1 MTDREFL
8 ESKVGGKLRG
18 LRRTLRRRLA
28 GEGIS
33 WCAMSL
39 VLVVF
44 VTLGL
49 DYVLHLDRPAVRG
62 VIMGA
67 LLLGVAWV
75 IWRQLIVPLL
85 VPMDNE
91 QLALLVEDR
100 YGELGDS
107 LISALQFTRSDA
119 QVTPGQ
125 SQAMVRLVIARAGE
139 TASGLD
145 FRKVV
150 ERSLLRKRM
159 SLAFCAV
166 GLLVGFSFWQTGIM
180 GRWWNRNVIFA
191 DTAWP
196 QDIYLDV
203 AREIKG
209 ADGKVS
215 LVESK
220 NGVFRVLRGN
230 DLKILVTARS
240 GEIVT
245 PPPETITLYAK
256 YESVGWTTEPDI
268 KPDTEGARTY
278 TKVFRSVSEPFEFF
292 FVGGDDKREIRH
304 RVSLIDPPGI
314 GWLQFTV
321 EYPPYMNRPSRKFD
335 ASRAVLAAP
344 PGSLITVRAT
354 ADKPV
359 EFQGVS
365 TGMFLNGQ
373 RVGNLETDTG
383 DKPPGA
389 PLEAATRLVGSFR
402 LKKSASS
409 EKHEDKNP
417 MRTLTIAL
425 QDTGGFE
432 NPRAAQYK
440 IRTEPDTAPRLSLKR
455 RGVGGAVTPEAILPL
470 VIEAKDDSGLSEV
483 RVVLTWGGDKP
494 GSKSWVVEPSPGGKA
509 QFDTLYERDI
519 KDLNLK
525 PGMTIRVMVEADDL
539 MPAEL
544 NGPNKGTSGAM
555 SFRIVKRDELLAEMV
570 RRQKALRANFEQT
583 IRKQEDSI
591 ATTEAMITMLN
602 SDLAVSDAAR
612 RLRDATSMEI
622 GVGGD
627 CAKTSVAMGDILIE
641 MVYNRII
648 EAKGRAETLN
658 GIVTPLGELAQR
670 VDVLTVR
677 MKTAEGA
684 ASGDDLLKQA
694 DEIRSEQLSIL
705 EVMQKVL
712 ERMIK
717 VAEAQELAYK
727 LERLIERWDGV
738 MRAAESRAD
747 WDIQN
752 ALGFKCP
759 ECTKPLGPDGGP
771 GAKIKCPHCKKTVA
785 KPALK
790 GSD

>member
-18 LRRTLRRRLA
+18 LRRNLRRRLA

-33 WCAMSL
+33 WLAMSL

-49 DYVLHLDRPAVRG
+49 DFLLHLDRPVRG
-62 VIMGA
+62 VIMGM
-67 LLLGVAWV
+67 LLCGVAWV
-75 IWRQLIVPLL
+75 IWRQVIAPLC

-100 YGELGDS
+100 YGALGDC
-107 LISALQFTRSDA
+107 LISALQFTRSGA
-119 QVTPGQ
+119 ESTPGQ
-125 SQAMVRLVIARAGE
+125 SQAMVRLVVAQAGE
-139 TASGLD
+139 MAGELD
-145 FRKVV
+145 FQEVV
-150 ERSLLRKRM
+150 ERPLLIKRM
-159 SLAFCAV
+159 ALAFCAV
-166 GLLVGFSFWQTGIM
+166 GMLVGFSFWQTGIM
-180 GRWWNRNVIFA
+180 NRWWTRNVIFA

-196 QDIYLDV
+196 QDTYLDV
-203 AREIKG
+203 SGPGMDDKG
-209 ADGKVS
+209 D
-215 LVESK
+215 
-220 NGVFRVLRGN
+220 FRVLRGN
-230 DLKILVTARS
+230 DLEIVVTARP
-240 GEIVT
+240 GDTAMVQ

-268 KPDTEGARTY
+268 KVNTNGSRTY
-278 TKVFRSVSEPFEFF
+278 TKVFRSVSEPFEFY
-292 FVGGDDKREIRH
+292 FVGGDDKRGVRH

-321 EYPPYMNRPSRKFD
+321 EYPTYMNRPSQKFD
-335 ASRAVLAAP
+335 KSRAVLAAP
-344 PGSLITVRAT
+344 PGSLITIRAT

-359 EFQGVS
+359 EFQGAA
-365 TGMFLNGQ
+365 TGMFLDGQ
-373 RVGNLETDTG
+373 RVGSLEADTSP
-383 DKPPGA
+383 KPDGA
-389 PLEAATRLVGSFR
+389 PLDVPTRFIGSFR
-402 LKKSASS
+402 LKKSAPA
-409 EKHEDKNP
+409 KKGEDSNP
-417 MRTLTIAL
+417 MRTLTVSL

-440 IRTEPDTAPRLSLKR
+440 IRTEPDIAPRLSLKR
-455 RGVGGAVTPEAILPL
+455 RGVGSAVTPEAILPL
-470 VIEAKDDSGLSEV
+470 LINAKDDSGLSEL
-483 RVVLTWGGDKP
+483 RAVLLWAGGKP
-494 GSKSWVVEPSPGGKA
+494 GKKSWVVQPGPDGKD
-509 QFDTLYERDI
+509 QFNTLYELDI
-519 KDLNLK
+519 KDLKLVA
-525 PGMTIRVMVEADDL
+525 GMTIRVTVEADDL

-583 IRKQEDSI
+583 IRKQEDSV
-591 ATTEAMITMLN
+591 ATTEAMITMLD
-602 SDLAVSDAAR
+602 SGLAQADAAR

-658 GIVTPLGELAQR
+658 GIVTPLAELAQR
-670 VDVLTVR
+670 LDVLTAQ
-677 MKTAEGA
+677 MKLAEGTV
-684 ASGDDLLKQA
+684 SRDDLMKQA
-694 DEIRSEQLSIL
+694 DEIRTEQLSVL
-705 EVMQKVL
+705 EVMRKVL

-747 WDIQN
+747 WDILN
-752 ALGFKCP
+752 ALGFKCA

-771 GAKIKCPHCKKTVA
+771 GAKVKCPHCKKSVA
-785 KPALK
+785 KPALDS
-790 GSD
+790 SDSD

>member
-18 LRRTLRRRLA
+18 LRRNLRRRLA
-28 GEGIS
+28 GEGVS
-33 WCAMSL
+33 WLAMSL

-49 DYVLHLDRPAVRG
+49 DYLLHFDRPVRG
-62 VIMGA
+62 VIMGL
-67 LLLGVAWV
+67 LLLGVVWV
-75 IWRQLIVPLL
+75 IWRQLIAPLR
-85 VPMDNE
+85 VPMDDE

-100 YGELGDS
+100 YSSLGDC
-107 LISALQFTRSDA
+107 LISALQFTRGDA

-125 SQAMVRLVIARAGE
+125 SQAMVHLVIARAGE
-139 TASGLD
+139 MAGGLD
-145 FRKVV
+145 FQKVV
-150 ERSLLRKRM
+150 ERPILRKRM
-159 SLAFCAV
+159 ALALCAV
-166 GLLVGFSFWQTGIM
+166 GLLLGFSFWQAGIM
-180 GRWWNRNVIFA
+180 NRWWNRNVIFA

-196 QDIYLDV
+196 QNVYLDV
-203 AREIKG
+203 SGPGMDDEG
-209 ADGKVS
+209 
-215 LVESK
+215 
-220 NGVFRVLRGN
+220 NFYVLRGD
-230 DLKILVTARS
+230 DLVIVITARS
-240 GEIVT
+240 GDTAMPQE
-245 PPPETITLYAK
+245 PPETITLYAR

-268 KPDTEGARTY
+268 KVSANGSRTY
-278 TKVFRSVSEPFEFF
+278 SKVFRSVSEPFEFYF
-292 FVGGDDKREIRH
+292 IGGDDKRGVRH

-321 EYPPYMNRPSRKFD
+321 EYPAYMNRPSRKFD

-344 PGSLITVRAT
+344 PGSLITIRAT

-359 EFQGVS
+359 AFQHGA
-365 TGMFLNGQ
+365 TGMFLNG
-373 RVGNLETDTG
+373 RKVGELEVDTAP
-383 DKPPGA
+383 KPDGA
-389 PLEAATRLVGSFR
+389 PLDVPARFVGAFR
-402 LKKSASS
+402 LAKSAPSGKS
-409 EKHEDKNP
+409 DDKNP
-417 MRTLTIAL
+417 MRTLTISL
-425 QDTGGFE
+425 RDTDGFT

-440 IRTEPDTAPRLSLKR
+440 IRTELDTAPRLSLKK
-455 RGVGGAVTPEAILPL
+455 RGVGSAVTPEAILPL
-470 VIEAKDDSGLSEV
+470 VIQAKDDSGLSEV
-483 RVVLTWGGDKP
+483 RAVLTWGGAKP
-494 GSKSWVVEPSPGGKA
+494 GRKSWVVRPGPGGKD
-509 QFDTLYERDI
+509 QFNTLYELDI
-519 KDLNLK
+519 KGLNLAV
-525 PGMTIRVMVEADDL
+525 GMTIRATVEADDL

-583 IRKQEDSI
+583 IRKQEDCV

-602 SDLAVSDAAR
+602 SDVAVADAAR

-658 GIVTPLGELAQR
+658 GIVSPLAELAER
-670 VDVLTVR
+670 VDVLTAR

-684 ASGDDLLKQA
+684 ADGDDLLKQG

-705 EVMQKVL
+705 EVMRKVL

-738 MRAAESRAD
+738 MRAAENRAD

-759 ECTKPLGPDGGP
+759 ECTKGLGPDGGP
-771 GAKIKCPHCKKTVA
+771 GAKVKCPHCRKTVA
-785 KPALK
+785 KPALND
-790 GSD
+790 SDSD